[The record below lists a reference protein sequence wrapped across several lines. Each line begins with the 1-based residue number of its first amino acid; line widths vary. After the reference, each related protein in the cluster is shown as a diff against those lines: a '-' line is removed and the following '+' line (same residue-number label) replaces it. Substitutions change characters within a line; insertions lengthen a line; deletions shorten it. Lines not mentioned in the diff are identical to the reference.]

1 MSCNNFWKK
10 SLKWIGRIAF
20 IVVALF
26 LVFFVV
32 LFAYFYY
39 ESEYGRF
46 EWGDRSLSKN
56 VKVHS
61 FHDGKYRVY
70 NRCTGKYTT
79 PKVDWVKPSID
90 DSLAVYA
97 LHNKRGYI
105 NKKNGEIVIDAER
118 NNYSKAWVFSE
129 GLAAVQKNGMI
140 GFINRK
146 GEVVIPFRY
155 PYHGNPLSSFVFE
168 NGHCIVAD
176 TTGKCGV
183 INRKGEWIIHPKY
196 DNIDAYEEYVIAS
209 SAGVRKQLTYEEKTI
224 NSFVVDNIKALT
236 FTEKE
241 RYENKDG
248 EIVYLDIEVKTGL
261 FSYSVGGR
269 CGLMDANCR
278 RLTDPLYSRIIAVD
292 KNMYRAL
299 LLDSYSE
306 VILNGRGEVMK

>member
-1 MSCNNFWKK
+1 MTKKTKLVLGISVWIVLLSVIIAAFVASCSVNEP
-10 SLKWIGRIAF
+10 IA
-20 IVVALF
+20 
-26 LVFFVV
+26 
-32 LFAYFYY
+32 
-39 ESEYGRF
+39 E
-46 EWGDRSLSKN
+46 
-56 VKVHS
+56 
-61 FHDGKYRVY
+61 
-70 NRCTGKYTT
+70 
-79 PKVDWVKPSID
+79 KPSDEGLLLNDDLVAIKED
-90 DSLAVYA
+90 DGNITIKNTETGEVTAEKIKFDWTSSSPNDSLGVFCSDG
-97 LHNKRGYI
+97 KRGYY
-105 NKKNGEIVIDAER
+105 NSYTGKIVVPAQYR
-118 NNYSKAWVFSE
+118 RAWVFSE

-146 GEVVIPFRY
+146 GEVAIPFRY
-155 PYHGNPLSSFVFE
+155 PYHGNPLSSFVFD

-183 INRKGEWIIHPKY
+183 INKKGEWVIQPKY

-209 SAGVRKQLTYEEKTI
+209 SAGVRRQLTYEEKVI

-236 FTEKE
+236 YTEKE

-278 RLTDPLYSRIIAVD
+278 RLTDPLYSRIISVD

-306 VILNGRGEVMK
+306 VILNSRGEVMK

>member
-1 MSCNNFWKK
+1 MNKKIKIIVGASVCGVILCVFIAAVIASCSQNEP
-10 SLKWIGRIAF
+10 
-20 IVVALF
+20 VA
-26 LVFFVV
+26 
-32 LFAYFYY
+32 
-39 ESEYGRF
+39 E
-46 EWGDRSLSKN
+46 
-56 VKVHS
+56 
-61 FHDGKYRVY
+61 
-70 NRCTGKYTT
+70 
-79 PKVDWVKPSID
+79 KPSDEGLLLNDDLVAIKESD
-90 DSLAVYA
+90 GNITIKNTQTGEVTAEKIKFDWTSASPNDSLGVFCTDK
-97 LHNKRGYI
+97 KRGYY
-105 NKKNGEIVIDAER
+105 NSYTGKIVIPAQYR
-118 NNYSKAWVFSE
+118 RAWVFSE

-183 INRKGEWIIHPKY
+183 INRKGEWIIQPKY

-236 FTEKE
+236 YTEKE

>member
-1 MSCNNFWKK
+1 MNRKTKLIIGISVWTLISVIAAAAIIASCSENEP
-10 SLKWIGRIAF
+10 IA
-20 IVVALF
+20 
-26 LVFFVV
+26 
-32 LFAYFYY
+32 
-39 ESEYGRF
+39 E
-46 EWGDRSLSKN
+46 
-56 VKVHS
+56 
-61 FHDGKYRVY
+61 
-70 NRCTGKYTT
+70 
-79 PKVDWVKPSID
+79 KPSEEGLLLNDDLVAIKED
-90 DSLAVYA
+90 DGNITIKNTQTGEVTAEKIKFDWTSSSPNDSLGVFCTDK
-97 LHNKRGYI
+97 KRGYY
-105 NKKNGEIVIDAER
+105 NSYTGKIVIPAQYR
-118 NNYSKAWVFSE
+118 RAWVFSE

-146 GEVVIPFRY
+146 GEVVIPFKY

-183 INRKGEWIIHPKY
+183 INRKGEWIIQPKY

>member
-1 MSCNNFWKK
+1 VSDQGLLLNDN
-10 SLKWIGRIAF
+10 L
-20 IVVALF
+20 VAIH
-26 LVFFVV
+26 
-32 LFAYFYY
+32 
-39 ESEYGRF
+39 EDDGNITI
-46 EWGDRSLSKN
+46 KN
-56 VKVHS
+56 TE
-61 FHDGKYRVY
+61 
-70 NRCTGKYTT
+70 TGEVTAEKI
-79 PKVDWVKPSID
+79 KFDWTSSSPN
-90 DSLAVYA
+90 DSLGVFCSDG
-97 LHNKRGYI
+97 KRGYY
-105 NKKNGEIVIDAER
+105 NSYTGKIVVPAQYR
-118 NNYSKAWVFSE
+118 RAWVFSE

-155 PYHGNPLSSFVFE
+155 PYHGNPLSEFVFD
-168 NGHCIVAD
+168 NGHWIVAD

-209 SAGVRKQLTYEEKTI
+209 SAGVRKQLTYEEKVI

-278 RLTDPLYSRIIAVD
+278 RLTEPLYSRIIAVD

-306 VILNGRGEVMK
+306 VILNSRGEVMK

>member
-1 MSCNNFWKK
+1 MNRKTKLIIGISVWTLISVIAAAAIIASCSENEP
-10 SLKWIGRIAF
+10 IA
-20 IVVALF
+20 
-26 LVFFVV
+26 
-32 LFAYFYY
+32 
-39 ESEYGRF
+39 E
-46 EWGDRSLSKN
+46 
-56 VKVHS
+56 
-61 FHDGKYRVY
+61 
-70 NRCTGKYTT
+70 
-79 PKVDWVKPSID
+79 KPSEEGLLLNDDLVAIKED
-90 DSLAVYA
+90 DGNITIKNTQTGEVTAEKIKFDWTSSSPNDSLGVFCTDK
-97 LHNKRGYI
+97 KRGYY
-105 NKKNGEIVIDAER
+105 NSYTGKIVIPAQYR
-118 NNYSKAWVFSE
+118 RAWVFSE

-146 GEVVIPFRY
+146 GEVVIPFKY

>member
-1 MSCNNFWKK
+1 MNKKIKLIIGVCVWAVISIIAAAAIIASCSENEP
-10 SLKWIGRIAF
+10 IA
-20 IVVALF
+20 
-26 LVFFVV
+26 
-32 LFAYFYY
+32 
-39 ESEYGRF
+39 E
-46 EWGDRSLSKN
+46 
-56 VKVHS
+56 
-61 FHDGKYRVY
+61 
-70 NRCTGKYTT
+70 
-79 PKVDWVKPSID
+79 KPSEEGLLLNDDLVAIKED
-90 DSLAVYA
+90 DGNITIKNTQTGEVTAEKIKFDWTSSSPNDSLGVFCTDK
-97 LHNKRGYI
+97 KRGYY
-105 NKKNGEIVIDAER
+105 NSYTGKIVIPAQYR
-118 NNYSKAWVFSE
+118 RAWVFSE

-146 GEVVIPFRY
+146 GDVVIPFRY

-236 FTEKE
+236 FMEKE

-306 VILNGRGEVMK
+306 VILNGKGEVMK

>member
-1 MSCNNFWKK
+1 MNKKIKLIICVCVWAVISIIAASAIIASCSENEP
-10 SLKWIGRIAF
+10 IA
-20 IVVALF
+20 
-26 LVFFVV
+26 
-32 LFAYFYY
+32 
-39 ESEYGRF
+39 E
-46 EWGDRSLSKN
+46 
-56 VKVHS
+56 
-61 FHDGKYRVY
+61 
-70 NRCTGKYTT
+70 
-79 PKVDWVKPSID
+79 KPSEEGLLLNDDLVAIKED
-90 DSLAVYA
+90 DGNITIKNTQTGEVTAEKIKFDWTSSSPNDSLGVFCTDK
-97 LHNKRGYI
+97 KRGYY
-105 NKKNGEIVIDAER
+105 NSYTGKIVIPAQYR
-118 NNYSKAWVFSE
+118 RAWVFSE

-146 GEVVIPFRY
+146 GDVVIPFRY
-155 PYHGNPLSSFVFE
+155 PYHGNPLSSFVFD

-183 INRKGEWIIHPKY
+183 INRKGEWIIQPKY

-236 FTEKE
+236 FMEKE

-306 VILNGRGEVMK
+306 VILNGKGEVMK

>member
-1 MSCNNFWKK
+1 MNKKIKLIIGVCVWAVISIIAASAIIASCSENEP
-10 SLKWIGRIAF
+10 IA
-20 IVVALF
+20 
-26 LVFFVV
+26 
-32 LFAYFYY
+32 
-39 ESEYGRF
+39 E
-46 EWGDRSLSKN
+46 
-56 VKVHS
+56 
-61 FHDGKYRVY
+61 
-70 NRCTGKYTT
+70 
-79 PKVDWVKPSID
+79 KPSEEGLLLNDDLVAIKED
-90 DSLAVYA
+90 DGNITIKNTQTGEVTAEKIKFDWTSSSPNDSLGVFCTDK
-97 LHNKRGYI
+97 KRGYY
-105 NKKNGEIVIDAER
+105 NSYTGKIVIPAQYR
-118 NNYSKAWVFSE
+118 RAWVFSE

-168 NGHCIVAD
+168 DGHCIVAD

-183 INRKGEWIIHPKY
+183 INRKGEWIIQPKY

-306 VILNGRGEVMK
+306 VILNAKGEVMK

>member
-1 MSCNNFWKK
+1 MNKKIKLIIGVCVWAVISIIAASAIIASCSENEP
-10 SLKWIGRIAF
+10 IA
-20 IVVALF
+20 
-26 LVFFVV
+26 
-32 LFAYFYY
+32 
-39 ESEYGRF
+39 E
-46 EWGDRSLSKN
+46 
-56 VKVHS
+56 
-61 FHDGKYRVY
+61 
-70 NRCTGKYTT
+70 
-79 PKVDWVKPSID
+79 KPSEEGLLLNDDLVAIKED
-90 DSLAVYA
+90 DGNITIKNTQTGEVTAEKIKFDWTSSSPNDSLGVFCTDK
-97 LHNKRGYI
+97 KRGYY
-105 NKKNGEIVIDAER
+105 NSYTGKIVIPAQYR
-118 NNYSKAWVFSE
+118 RAWVFSE

-146 GEVVIPFRY
+146 GDVVIPFRY
-155 PYHGNPLSSFVFE
+155 PYHGNPLSSFVFD

-183 INRKGEWIIHPKY
+183 INRKGEWIIQPKY

-236 FTEKE
+236 FMEKE

-248 EIVYLDIEVKTGL
+248 EIVYLDIEIKTGL

>member
-1 MSCNNFWKK
+1 MSKK
-10 SLKWIGRIAF
+10 IKLIIGVCVWAVISIIAASAI
-20 IVVALF
+20 IVSC
-26 LVFFVV
+26 
-32 LFAYFYY
+32 
-39 ESEYGRF
+39 SEN
-46 EWGDRSLSKN
+46 E
-56 VKVHS
+56 
-61 FHDGKYRVY
+61 
-70 NRCTGKYTT
+70 
-79 PKVDWVKPSID
+79 PIAEKPSDEGLLLNDDLVAIKEQD
-90 DSLAVYA
+90 GNITIKNTQTGEVTAEKIKFDWTSSSPNDSLGVFCTDK
-97 LHNKRGYI
+97 KRGYY
-105 NKKNGEIVIDAER
+105 NSYTGKIVIPAQYR
-118 NNYSKAWVFSE
+118 RAWVFSE

-146 GEVVIPFRY
+146 GDVVIPFRY

-183 INRKGEWIIHPKY
+183 INRKGEWIIQPKY

-209 SAGVRKQLTYEEKTI
+209 SAGVRKQRTYEEKTI

>member
-1 MSCNNFWKK
+1 MNKKIKLIIGISVWAIIIVIAVAAIIASCSKPEP
-10 SLKWIGRIAF
+10 IA
-20 IVVALF
+20 
-26 LVFFVV
+26 
-32 LFAYFYY
+32 
-39 ESEYGRF
+39 S
-46 EWGDRSLSKN
+46 
-56 VKVHS
+56 
-61 FHDGKYRVY
+61 
-70 NRCTGKYTT
+70 
-79 PKVDWVKPSID
+79 KPSEEGLLLNDDLVAIKED
-90 DSLAVYA
+90 DGNITIKNTQTGEITAEKIKFDWTSSSPNDSLGVFCSDG
-97 LHNKRGYI
+97 KRGYY
-105 NKKNGEIVIDAER
+105 NSYTGKIVVPAQYR
-118 NNYSKAWVFSE
+118 RAWIFSE

-155 PYHGNPLSSFVFE
+155 PYHGNPLSEFVFD

-183 INRKGEWIIHPKY
+183 INREGEWVIQPKY
-196 DNIDAYEEYVIAS
+196 DNIDAYDEYVIVS
-209 SAGVRKQLTYEEKTI
+209 SAGVRKQLTYEEKVI

-236 FTEKE
+236 YTEQE

-248 EIVYLDIEVKTGL
+248 EILYLDVEVKTGM

-278 RLTDPLYSRIIAVD
+278 RLTDPLYAGIIAVD

-306 VILNGRGEVMK
+306 VILNSRGEVMK

>member
-1 MSCNNFWKK
+1 MSKK
-10 SLKWIGRIAF
+10 IKLIIGISAWAVIA
-20 IVVALF
+20 IIASAAIISSCSEEEPVAERPSDEGLLLNDD
-26 LVFFVV
+26 LV
-32 LFAYFYY
+32 AIK
-39 ESEYGRF
+39 EDDGNITI
-46 EWGDRSLSKN
+46 KN
-56 VKVHS
+56 TE
-61 FHDGKYRVY
+61 
-70 NRCTGKYTT
+70 TGEVTAEKI
-79 PKVDWVKPSID
+79 KFDWTSSSPN
-90 DSLAVYA
+90 DSLGVFCSEG
-97 LHNKRGYI
+97 KRGYY
-105 NKKNGEIVIDAER
+105 NSYTGKIVVPAQYR
-118 NNYSKAWVFSE
+118 RAWVFSE

-155 PYHGNPLSSFVFE
+155 PYHGNPLSEFVFD

-183 INRKGEWIIHPKY
+183 INRKGDWVIQPKY

-209 SAGVRKQLTYEEKTI
+209 SAGVRKQLTYEEKVI
-224 NSFVVDNIKALT
+224 NSFVVDNIQALT

-269 CGLMDANCR
+269 CGLMDAHCR
-278 RLTDPLYSRIIAVD
+278 RLTGPLYSRIIAVD

-306 VILNGRGEVMK
+306 VILNSRGEVMR

>member
-1 MSCNNFWKK
+1 MNKKTKIIVGASVWGVILCVIIAAVIASCSQNEP
-10 SLKWIGRIAF
+10 
-20 IVVALF
+20 VA
-26 LVFFVV
+26 
-32 LFAYFYY
+32 
-39 ESEYGRF
+39 E
-46 EWGDRSLSKN
+46 
-56 VKVHS
+56 
-61 FHDGKYRVY
+61 
-70 NRCTGKYTT
+70 
-79 PKVDWVKPSID
+79 KPSDEGLLLNDDLVAIKESD
-90 DSLAVYA
+90 VNITIKNTQTGEVTAEKIKFDWTSASPNDSLGVFCTDK
-97 LHNKRGYI
+97 KRGYY
-105 NKKNGEIVIDAER
+105 NSYTGKIVIPAQYR
-118 NNYSKAWVFSE
+118 RAWVFSE

-146 GEVVIPFRY
+146 GEVAIPFKF

-183 INRKGEWIIHPKY
+183 INRKGEWIIQPKY
-196 DNIDAYEEYVIAS
+196 DNIDAYDEYVIAS

-224 NSFVVDNIKALT
+224 NSFVVDNIRALT

-269 CGLMDANCR
+269 CGLMDANCK
-278 RLTDPLYSRIIAVD
+278 RLTEPLYSRIIAVD

-306 VILNGRGEVMK
+306 VILNGKGEVMK

>member
-1 MSCNNFWKK
+1 MNKKMKIIVGASVWGVILCVFIAAVIASCSQNEP
-10 SLKWIGRIAF
+10 
-20 IVVALF
+20 VA
-26 LVFFVV
+26 
-32 LFAYFYY
+32 
-39 ESEYGRF
+39 E
-46 EWGDRSLSKN
+46 
-56 VKVHS
+56 
-61 FHDGKYRVY
+61 
-70 NRCTGKYTT
+70 
-79 PKVDWVKPSID
+79 KPSDEGLLLNDDLVAIKESD
-90 DSLAVYA
+90 GNITIKNTQTGEVTAEKIKFDWTSASPNDSLGVFCTDK
-97 LHNKRGYI
+97 KRGYY
-105 NKKNGEIVIDAER
+105 NSYTGKIVIPAQYR
-118 NNYSKAWVFSE
+118 RAWVFSE

-183 INRKGEWIIHPKY
+183 INRKGEWIIQPKY

-236 FTEKE
+236 YTEKE

>member
-1 MSCNNFWKK
+1 MNKKIKLIIGVCVWAVISIIAASAIIASCSENEP
-10 SLKWIGRIAF
+10 IA
-20 IVVALF
+20 
-26 LVFFVV
+26 
-32 LFAYFYY
+32 
-39 ESEYGRF
+39 E
-46 EWGDRSLSKN
+46 
-56 VKVHS
+56 
-61 FHDGKYRVY
+61 
-70 NRCTGKYTT
+70 
-79 PKVDWVKPSID
+79 KPSEEGLLLNDDLVAIKED
-90 DSLAVYA
+90 DGNITIKNTQTGEVTAEKIKFDWTSSSPNDSLGVFCTDK
-97 LHNKRGYI
+97 KRGYY
-105 NKKNGEIVIDAER
+105 NSYTGKIVIPAQYR
-118 NNYSKAWVFSE
+118 RAWVFSE

-146 GEVVIPFRY
+146 GDVVIPFRY
-155 PYHGNPLSSFVFE
+155 PYHGNPLSSFVFD

-183 INRKGEWIIHPKY
+183 INRKGEWIIQPKY

-236 FTEKE
+236 FMEKE

-306 VILNGRGEVMK
+306 VILNGKGEVMK

>member
-1 MSCNNFWKK
+1 MSKK
-10 SLKWIGRIAF
+10 IKLIIGVCVWAVISVIAAAA
-20 IVVALF
+20 IIASC
-26 LVFFVV
+26 
-32 LFAYFYY
+32 
-39 ESEYGRF
+39 SEN
-46 EWGDRSLSKN
+46 E
-56 VKVHS
+56 
-61 FHDGKYRVY
+61 
-70 NRCTGKYTT
+70 
-79 PKVDWVKPSID
+79 PIAEKPSEEGLLLNDDLVAIKED
-90 DSLAVYA
+90 DGNITIKNTQTGEVTAEKIKFDWTSSSPNDSLGVFCTDK
-97 LHNKRGYI
+97 KRGYY
-105 NKKNGEIVIDAER
+105 NSYTGKIVIPAQYR
-118 NNYSKAWVFSE
+118 RAWVFSE

-146 GEVVIPFRY
+146 GDVVIPFRY
-155 PYHGNPLSSFVFE
+155 PYHGNPLSSFVFD

-183 INRKGEWIIHPKY
+183 INRKGEWIIQPKY

-236 FTEKE
+236 FMEKE

-306 VILNGRGEVMK
+306 VILNGKGEVMK

>member
-1 MSCNNFWKK
+1 MNRKTKLIIGISVWTLISVIAAAAIIASCSENEP
-10 SLKWIGRIAF
+10 IA
-20 IVVALF
+20 
-26 LVFFVV
+26 
-32 LFAYFYY
+32 
-39 ESEYGRF
+39 E
-46 EWGDRSLSKN
+46 
-56 VKVHS
+56 
-61 FHDGKYRVY
+61 
-70 NRCTGKYTT
+70 
-79 PKVDWVKPSID
+79 KPSEEGLLLNDDLVAIKED
-90 DSLAVYA
+90 DGNITIKNTQTGEVTAEKIKFDWTSASPNDSLGVFCTDK
-97 LHNKRGYI
+97 KRGYY
-105 NKKNGEIVIDAER
+105 NSYTGKIVIPAQYR
-118 NNYSKAWVFSE
+118 RAWVFSE

>member
-1 MSCNNFWKK
+1 MTKKMKLVLGISVWIVLLSVIIAAFVASCSVNEP
-10 SLKWIGRIAF
+10 IA
-20 IVVALF
+20 
-26 LVFFVV
+26 
-32 LFAYFYY
+32 
-39 ESEYGRF
+39 E
-46 EWGDRSLSKN
+46 
-56 VKVHS
+56 
-61 FHDGKYRVY
+61 
-70 NRCTGKYTT
+70 
-79 PKVDWVKPSID
+79 KPSDEGLLLNDDLVAIKED
-90 DSLAVYA
+90 DGNITIKNTETGEVTAEKIKFDWTSSSPNDSLGVFCSDG
-97 LHNKRGYI
+97 KRGYY
-105 NKKNGEIVIDAER
+105 NSYTGKIVVPAQYR
-118 NNYSKAWVFSE
+118 RAWVFSE

-146 GEVVIPFRY
+146 GEVAIPFRY
-155 PYHGNPLSSFVFE
+155 PYHGNPLSSFVFD

-183 INRKGEWIIHPKY
+183 INKKGEWVIQPKY

-209 SAGVRKQLTYEEKTI
+209 SAGVRRQLTYEEKVI

-236 FTEKE
+236 YTEKE

-306 VILNGRGEVMK
+306 VILNSRGEVMK

>member
-1 MSCNNFWKK
+1 MSKK
-10 SLKWIGRIAF
+10 IKLIIGVCVWAVISIIAASAI
-20 IVVALF
+20 IVSC
-26 LVFFVV
+26 
-32 LFAYFYY
+32 
-39 ESEYGRF
+39 SEN
-46 EWGDRSLSKN
+46 E
-56 VKVHS
+56 
-61 FHDGKYRVY
+61 
-70 NRCTGKYTT
+70 
-79 PKVDWVKPSID
+79 PIAEKPSDEGLLLNDDLVAIKEQD
-90 DSLAVYA
+90 GNITIKNTQTGEVTAEKIKFDWTSSSPNDSLGVFCTDK
-97 LHNKRGYI
+97 KRGYY
-105 NKKNGEIVIDAER
+105 NSYTGKIVIPAQYR
-118 NNYSKAWVFSE
+118 RAWVFSE

-146 GEVVIPFRY
+146 GDVVIPFRY

-183 INRKGEWIIHPKY
+183 INRKGEWIIQPKY

-236 FTEKE
+236 FMEKE

-248 EIVYLDIEVKTGL
+248 EIVYLDIEIKTGL

-306 VILNGRGEVMK
+306 VILNGKGEVMK

>member
-1 MSCNNFWKK
+1 MNKKMKIIVGASVWGVILCVIIAAVIASCSQNEP
-10 SLKWIGRIAF
+10 
-20 IVVALF
+20 VA
-26 LVFFVV
+26 
-32 LFAYFYY
+32 
-39 ESEYGRF
+39 E
-46 EWGDRSLSKN
+46 
-56 VKVHS
+56 
-61 FHDGKYRVY
+61 
-70 NRCTGKYTT
+70 
-79 PKVDWVKPSID
+79 KPSDEGLLLNDDLVAIKESD
-90 DSLAVYA
+90 GNITIKNTQTGEVTAEKIKFDWTSASPNDSLGVFCTDK
-97 LHNKRGYI
+97 KRGYY
-105 NKKNGEIVIDAER
+105 NSYTGKIVIPAQYR
-118 NNYSKAWVFSE
+118 RAWVFSE

-146 GEVVIPFRY
+146 GEVAIPFKF

-183 INRKGEWIIHPKY
+183 INRKGEWIIQPKY
-196 DNIDAYEEYVIAS
+196 DNIDAYDEYVIAS

-224 NSFVVDNIKALT
+224 NSFVVDNIRALT

-269 CGLMDANCR
+269 CGLMDANCK
-278 RLTDPLYSRIIAVD
+278 RLTEPLYSRIIAVD

-306 VILNGRGEVMK
+306 VILNGKGEVMK